1 MKVLKMNT
9 INTTYRNKRAIL
21 FGFMLNWMAF
31 FAVQTAEADD
41 RRTDDGDVV
50 IVGART
56 YYDDVINNRHE
67 ARIYERRL
75 RQLAEK
81 QRAIALAEQSEADLA
96 NMNRQACQMYLERD
110 GVETLTRG
118 CKARLGL
125 LTKKHWWSR
134 YK

>member
-1 MKVLKMNT
+1 MNILE
-9 INTTYRNKRAIL
+9 INTVYRNKRAVL
-21 FGFMLNWMAF
+21 FGFMLSWIAF
-31 FAVQTAEADD
+31 FAVETAEADD
-41 RRTDDGDVV
+41 QRTDDGDVV

-81 QRAIALAEQSEADLA
+81 QRAIALAEQSNVDLA
-96 NMNRQACQMYLERD
+96 DMNRQACQMDLERD
-110 GVETLTRG
+110 GVENIPQG
-118 CKARLGL
+118 CKATLGL